1 MPRHRCALRG
11 FEMES
16 ALVILADCPYQE
28 RKSRVAGLRER
39 RRVALCYVLLL
50 AEWFLDVPGQDMK
63 GCCFSY
69 HVRQVCVVCSLLG
82 RKRVCVC
89 VLGGGEVSTK
99 VVTNINSNILYFC
112 CANGF
117 VCRAV
122 LMVLLINNSG
132 SACEAVRGR
141 NVHNEYISRLCARHQ
156 LASRVWHASVTDR
169 VSTGQCYL
177 DVKGDA
183 VICINIYPYICML
196 ISFKATL
203 T

>member
-1 MPRHRCALRG
+1 MSISGAEVQGGGFKRKEESGSLLR
-11 FEMES
+11 F
-16 ALVILADCPYQE
+16 
-28 RKSRVAGLRER
+28 VAG
-39 RRVALCYVLLL
+39 RV
-50 AEWFLDVPGQDMK
+50 VPGRSWTRYEGLLFFISCQT
-63 GCCFSY
+63 GVCC
-69 HVRQVCVVCSLLG
+69 LLSFG
-82 RKRVCVC
+82 EKACVCVC

-156 LASRVWHASVTDR
+156 LASRVTDR

-183 VICINIYPYICML
+183 VICIYIYPYICML
-196 ISFKATL
+196 IFFKATL